1 VRPTVSEQLAG
12 VRRILAEV
20 IAPEVTGAYPVD
32 MLRGVLANL
41 EMLERS
47 WMQIGPFLVW
57 DNAGTERVLEHAAA
71 VVDDET
77 AARVRAALVAAPTE
91 ADAAGQDVDALE
103 AHNTVLRGLLAEIV
117 PQLAGGGEP
126 TAAAYAELRAHL
138 RERIGRFPLTMNAPM
153 PGAAR

>member
-47 WMQIGPFLVW
+47 WTQIAPFLVW

-77 AARVRAALVAAPTE
+77 ATRIRAALVAAPTDAAAGLD
-91 ADAAGQDVDALE
+91 ADALD
-103 AHNTVLRGLLAEIV
+103 AHNTMLRGLLAEIV
-117 PQLAGGGEP
+117 PQLASGGAT

>member
-1 VRPTVSEQLAG
+1 MRPTVSEQLAG

-41 EMLERS
+41 QMLETS
-47 WMQIGPFLVW
+47 WTQIAPFLAW

-71 VVDDET
+71 VIDDET
-77 AARVRAALVAAPTE
+77 ATRIRAALVAAPT
-91 ADAAGQDVDALE
+91 DHTDVAALE
-103 AHNTVLRGLLAEIV
+103 DHNVVLRGLLAEIV
-117 PQLAGGGEP
+117 PPLAGGGDH
-126 TAAAYAELRAHL
+126 TADAYAELRAHL

>member
-12 VRRILAEV
+12 VRRILADV

-47 WMQIGPFLVW
+47 WMHIVPFLVW

-71 VVDDET
+71 VVDHET
-77 AARVRAALVAAPTE
+77 ADRIRASLVAAPT
-91 ADAAGQDVDALE
+91 DATDVAALDE
-103 AHNTVLRGLLAEIV
+103 HNTVLRGLLAEIV
-117 PQLAGGGEP
+117 PPLASGGAR
-126 TAAAYAELRAHL
+126 TADAYAELRAHL
-138 RERIGRFPLTMNAPM
+138 RERIGRFPLTMTAPM
-153 PGAAR
+153 PGAPR

>member
-12 VRRILAEV
+12 VRRILADV

-47 WMQIGPFLVW
+47 WTNVGPFLAW
-57 DNAGTERVLEHAAA
+57 DNTGSDAVLRAVAPLVDAGLAQRIA
-71 VVDDET
+71 D
-77 AARVRAALVAAPTE
+77 ALAAAPT
-91 ADAAGQDVDALE
+91 DAADVAALD
-103 AHNTVLRGLLAEIV
+103 AHNTALRGLLADAIPE
-117 PQLAGGGEP
+117 LAAGGER
-126 TAAAYAELRAHL
+126 TAAVYTDLRVHLRA
-138 RERIGRFPLTMNAPM
+138 RIDRFPFTMNAPM

>member
-47 WMQIGPFLVW
+47 WANVGPFLSW
-57 DNAGTERVLEHAAA
+57 DNKGTEVVLRA
-71 VVDDET
+71 T
-77 AARVRAALVAAPTE
+77 APLVAGELSTRIGACLSAAPTE
-91 ADAAGQDVDALE
+91 DADVLALD
-103 AHNTVLRGLLAEIV
+103 AHNIALRGLLAEAV
-117 PQLAGGGEP
+117 PELAAGGER
-126 TAAAYAELRAHL
+126 TDAVYADVRDHLRA
-138 RERIGRFPLTMNAPM
+138 RIERFPFTMNAPM